1 MKLKLT
7 RIAAVIVV
15 ALPMA
20 NVFAADSSANT
31 GTTGT
36 DQTRAAADQHK
47 WYQASDRALQ
57 AEKER
62 KALDDAGFPQY
73 NQ

>member
-20 NVFAADSSANT
+20 NVFAADSSAN
-31 GTTGT
+31 TGT